1 VKTAMTSL
9 VEATKTELMHEIN
22 AHKSQAIEPMQG
34 AVVGQQDT
42 RIDALEEQAKQLA
55 TSV

>member
-1 VKTAMTSL
+1 MTSL
-9 VEATKTELMHEIN
+9 VEATKTEMMHEIN
-22 AHKSQAIEPMQG
+22 AHKSQVIEPMQA